1 MQICKFCSLGN
12 LFPCLLLFLQM
23 WVEQILEIGGEANI
37 WLFVPPTTI
46 MWRALQWTNFL
57 QTTLTKIIQGFLRG
71 MVETHPVILSTLQ
84 SAKGMWFKTCHIRTA
99 RQETDKGRFHE
110 QDKYT
115 GWFFYCS
122 ALKKTK

>member
-1 MQICKFCSLGN
+1 MQMCKCCSLGS

-71 MVETHPVILSTLQ
+71 MVETHPVILSRLLFCKVGEMGSKPVKSQT
-84 SAKGMWFKTCHIRTA
+84 AA
-99 RQETDKGRFHE
+99 RQEPYKGRFPE
-110 QDKYT
+110 KI
-115 GWFFYCS
+115 
-122 ALKKTK
+122 